1 MERRVV
7 NQKLDNLRNCINR
20 ILVKMPASAEV
31 LRTDFDVQ
39 DIISVNL
46 ERAIQSSI
54 DIAAHIGA
62 DFDDAG
68 AVSAASMFLELA
80 KHRVITEEV
89 AQELSRASGFRN
101 LLVHRY
107 ASIDWSR
114 VYEFLKTKLEVFKNF
129 AAQVDR
135 GVGLK

>member
-1 MERRVV
+1 MEQRVV
-7 NQKLDNLRNCINR
+7 KQKLDNLRHCINR
-20 ILVKMPASAEV
+20 IIAKMPDCPEV
-31 LRTDFDVQ
+31 LANDLDLQ
-39 DIISVNL
+39 DIISANVKG
-46 ERAIQSSI
+46 AIQSSI

-89 AQELSRASGFRN
+89 AQELSRASGFGN

-114 VYEFLKTKLEVFKNF
+114 VYEFLKTKLEVFKSF
-129 AAQVDR
+129 AAQVDG
-135 GVGLK
+135 GVKG